1 MYDPVSTSDGE
12 EGAKVRSE
20 TPVLIVGGGPTGL
33 AASLTLSNLGV
44 PSLLVNR
51 YPGTLEHPKAV
62 AIMQRTSELLRQWG
76 AEEEVRRRGVPREF
90 CERIVWTT
98 TLSGEELAR
107 TETIEPDDRAPQPQ
121 SPVTGL
127 RCPQNVTESALRTR
141 AETHEI
147 ADLHYGFEMTGFEQ
161 DDDGVTATIVPHEG
175 GASST
180 VRAEY
185 LIGADGND
193 STVRNAVGI
202 GRDGDADMGHFVNIF
217 HRAALGPLVRDRPAW
232 SYPVI
237 TPHVTGTF
245 VTINGDDVW
254 LFHVNLAP
262 GESVEDFSNERC
274 VETIR
279 EASGVEDLDVEII
292 SIKSWIMGAELS
304 TAFRDRR
311 VLLTG
316 DAAHRT
322 TPDGGVGMN
331 TGLHSAH
338 NLAWKVGAVVSGWA
352 GPALLDTYEAER
364 RAVAE
369 ANVAYSAR
377 RGSGMMKMVEA
388 VRAGDL
394 DTVRAGIAA
403 RPPGGRQGMDLGF
416 RYEEGAVASDGSTPP
431 PVDNPM
437 ADYVQ
442 NACPGGRAP
451 HLWVERD
458 GERVSTLDAFGCGFV
473 LLTGSDG
480 AAWRAATQ
488 HAAAA
493 RQIPIEL
500 LSVGEAGE
508 VRATAG
514 RFEALYGIEPDGA
527 VLVRPDGFVGWRARS
542 AGETPSEDLGRA
554 LATILKL

>member
-1 MYDPVSTSDGE
+1 M
-12 EGAKVRSE
+12 RSE

-33 AASLTLSNLGV
+33 AASLTLSHLGV
-44 PSLLVNR
+44 PSMLVNR

-62 AIMQRTSELLRQWG
+62 GIMQRTAELLRLWG

-90 CERIVWTT
+90 CDRMVWTT
-98 TLSGEELAR
+98 TLSGEELGR
-107 TETIEPDDRAPQPQ
+107 TETVEPDDTAPEPQ

-127 RCPQNVTESALRTR
+127 RCPQNITESVLRDR
-141 AETHEI
+141 AQTHDV

-161 DDDGVTATIVPHEG
+161 DDDGVTATIIARDG
-175 GASST
+175 GQTST
-180 VRAEY
+180 VRAQY
-185 LIGADGND
+185 LIAADGND
-193 STVRNAVGI
+193 STVRKACGI
-202 GRDGDADMGHFVNIF
+202 GRAGDADMGHFVNIF
-217 HRAALGPLVRDRPAW
+217 HRAPLGPLVRDRPGW
-232 SYPVI
+232 SYAVI
-237 TPHVTGTF
+237 TPALSGAF

-254 LFHVNLAP
+254 LLHVNLAP
-262 GESVEDFSNERC
+262 GETVEDFTEQRC
-274 VETIR
+274 VDTIR
-279 EASGVEDLDVEII
+279 GAVGIDDLDVEII

-352 GPALLDTYEAER
+352 GPDLLDTYETER

-377 RGSGMMKMVEA
+377 RGGGMIKMVEA

-416 RYEEGAVASDGSTPP
+416 RYEEGAVASDGTTPP
-431 PVDNPM
+431 PVGNPM
-437 ADYVQ
+437 AEYVQ
-442 NACPGGRAP
+442 NGCPGGRAP
-451 HLWVERD
+451 HLWVQRG
-458 GERVSTLDAFGCGFV
+458 GERVSMLDAFGGGFV

-480 AAWRAATQ
+480 AAWRAAADG
-488 HAAAA
+488 AAAP
-493 RQIPIEL
+493 RQVPIEVL
-500 LSVGEAGE
+500 GVGEAGDL
-508 VRATAG
+508 RAPAG
-514 RFEALYGIEPDGA
+514 RFEALYGVEPDGA
-527 VLVRPDGFVGWRARS
+527 VLVRPDGFVGWRTQRARNDPTGDL
-542 AGETPSEDLGRA
+542 AGA

>member
-1 MYDPVSTSDGE
+1 M
-12 EGAKVRSE
+12 RSE

-33 AASLTLSNLGV
+33 AGSLTLSHLGV
-44 PSLLVNR
+44 PSMLVNK

-62 AIMQRTSELLRQWG
+62 GIMQRTAELLRIWG
-76 AEEEVRRRGVPREF
+76 ADDEVRRRGVPREF
-90 CERIVWTT
+90 CDRMVWTT
-98 TLSGEELAR
+98 TLSGEELGR
-107 TETIEPDDRAPQPQ
+107 TETIEPDDKAPEPQ

-127 RCPQNVTESALRTR
+127 RCPQNITESALRDR
-141 AETHEI
+141 AHAHDV

-161 DDDGVTATIVPHEG
+161 DDDGVTATIVARDG
-175 GASST
+175 GETST
-180 VRAEY
+180 VRAQY
-185 LIGADGND
+185 LIAADGND
-193 STVRNAVGI
+193 SSVRNACGI
-202 GRDGDADMGHFVNIF
+202 GRSGDADMGHFVNVF
-217 HRAALGPLVRDRPAW
+217 HRAPLGPLVRDRPAW
-232 SYPVI
+232 SYAVI
-237 TPHVTGTF
+237 THDLTGAF
-245 VTINGDDVW
+245 VAINGDDVW
-254 LFHVNLAP
+254 LLHVNLAP
-262 GESVEDFSNERC
+262 GETVEDFTEQRC

-279 EASGVEDLDVEII
+279 GAAGVEDLDVEII

-338 NLAWKVGAVVSGWA
+338 NLAWKVGAVVAGWA
-352 GPALLDTYEAER
+352 GSDLLDTYEIER

-369 ANVAYSAR
+369 TNVAYSAK
-377 RGSGMMKMVEA
+377 RGGGMIKVVEA

-416 RYEEGAVASDGSTPP
+416 RYEAGAVAPDGTAPA
-431 PVDNPM
+431 PVENAV
-437 ADYVQ
+437 ADYAQ

-451 HLWVERD
+451 HLWVQRD
-458 GERVSTLDAFGCGFV
+458 GKRVSTLDSFGAGFV
-473 LLTGSDG
+473 LLTGPDG
-480 AAWRAATQ
+480 AAWRAAAEQ
-488 HAAAA
+488 AAAP
-493 RQIPIEL
+493 RRVPIEVQ
-500 LSVGEAGE
+500 SVGEAGDLQ
-508 VRATAG
+508 APPG

-527 VLVRPDGFVGWRARS
+527 VLVRPDGFVGWRSQR
-542 AGETPSEDLGRA
+542 AGDTPANRLGDA

>member
-1 MYDPVSTSDGE
+1 M
-12 EGAKVRSE
+12 RSE
-20 TPVLIVGGGPTGL
+20 TPVLIVGGGPAGL
-33 AASLTLSNLGV
+33 AASLTLSNMGV

-62 AIMQRTSELLRQWG
+62 AIMQRSSELLRQWG
-76 AEEEVRRRGVPREF
+76 AEVEVRGRGVPREF
-90 CERIVWTT
+90 CGRMVWTT
-98 TLSGEELAR
+98 TLSGEELGR
-107 TETIEPDDRAPQPQ
+107 TETVEPDDRAPEPQ

-127 RCPQNVTESALRTR
+127 RCPQNITESVLRAR

-147 ADLHYGFEMTGFEQ
+147 ADLHFGLELTGLEQ
-161 DDDGVTATIVPHEG
+161 DEDGLTATIVPHAG

-193 STVRNAVGI
+193 STVRNAIGI
-202 GRDGDADMGHFVNIF
+202 GRDGEADMGHFVNVF
-217 HRAALGPLVRDRPAW
+217 HRAALGPLVRERPAW
-232 SYPVI
+232 SYAVI
-237 TPHVTGTF
+237 TPHVTGSF

-254 LFHVNLAP
+254 LFHVNLSP
-262 GESVEDFSNERC
+262 GEGIEDFTEDRC

-279 EASGVEDLDVEII
+279 QASGVEDLEVEII

-311 VLLTG
+311 VVLTG

-338 NLAWKVGAVVSGWA
+338 NLAWKVGAVVWGWA
-352 GPALLDTYEAER
+352 GPALLDTYEVER

-369 ANVAYSAR
+369 NNVAYSAR

-416 RYEEGAVASDGSTPP
+416 RYDDGAVASDGSTPP
-431 PVDNPM
+431 PVDNP
-437 ADYVQ
+437 AAYVQ

-451 HLWVERD
+451 HLWVQRD
-458 GERVSTLDAFGCGFV
+458 GERVSTLDAFGGGFV
-473 LLTGSDG
+473 LLTGPDG
-480 AAWRAATQ
+480 AAWRAAAQ
-488 HAAAA
+488 EAAAP
-493 RQIPIEL
+493 RQTPIEV
-500 LSVGEAGE
+500 LSVGKAGDLQ
-508 VRATAG
+508 APAG
-514 RFEALYGIEPDGA
+514 RFETLYGVEPDGA
-527 VLVRPDGFVGWRARS
+527 VLVRPDGFVGWRAHR
-542 AGETPSEDLGRA
+542 AGDAPAEDLARA
-554 LATILKL
+554 LTTILKL

>member
-1 MYDPVSTSDGE
+1 M
-12 EGAKVRSE
+12 RSE
-20 TPVLIVGGGPTGL
+20 TPVLIVGGGPSGL
-33 AASLTLSNLGV
+33 AASLTLSNMGV
-44 PSLLVNR
+44 PSMLVNR

-62 AIMQRTSELLRQWG
+62 AIMQRSSELLRQWG
-76 AEEEVRRRGVPREF
+76 AEEEVRGRGVPREF
-90 CERIVWTT
+90 CERMVWTT
-98 TLSGEELAR
+98 TLSGEELGR
-107 TETIEPDDRAPQPQ
+107 TETVEPDDRAPEPQ
-121 SPVTGL
+121 SPVTVL
-127 RCPQNVTESALRTR
+127 RCPQNITESTLRAR

-147 ADLHYGFEMTGFEQ
+147 ADLHFGFELTGLEQ
-161 DDDGVTATIVPHEG
+161 DEDGVTATVVPHAG

-202 GRDGDADMGHFVNIF
+202 GRHGEADMGHFVNIF

-232 SYPVI
+232 SYVVI
-237 TPHVTGTF
+237 TPHVTGSF
-245 VTINGDDVW
+245 VTIDGGDVW
-254 LFHVNLAP
+254 LFHVNLAR
-262 GESVEDFSNERC
+262 GESVEDFTEERC

-279 EASGVEDLDVEII
+279 EASGVEDLAVEII

-352 GPALLDTYEAER
+352 GPALLDTYETER

-377 RGSGMMKMVEA
+377 RGSGMIKMVEA

-394 DTVRAGIAA
+394 DTVRAAIAA

-416 RYEEGAVASDGSTPP
+416 RYEDGAAAADGSTPP
-431 PVDNPM
+431 AVENPM

-451 HLWVERD
+451 HLWVQRD
-458 GERVSTLDAFGCGFV
+458 GERVSTLDAFGGGLV
-473 LLTGSDG
+473 LLTGSDA
-480 AAWRAATQ
+480 AAWRAAAQ
-488 HAAAA
+488 QAAAP
-493 RQIPIEL
+493 RRIPIEV
-500 LSVGEAGE
+500 LSVGEAGDLQ
-508 VRATAG
+508 APAG
-514 RFEALYGIEPDGA
+514 RFETLYGVEPDGA
-527 VLVRPDGFVGWRARS
+527 VLVRPDGFVGWRAHR
-542 AGETPSEDLGRA
+542 AGDAPAEDLARA
-554 LATILKL
+554 LTTILKL

>member
-1 MYDPVSTSDGE
+1 M
-12 EGAKVRSE
+12 RSE

-33 AASLTLSNLGV
+33 AASLTLSHLGV
-44 PSLLVNR
+44 PSMLVNR

-76 AEEEVRRRGVPREF
+76 AEDEVRRRGVPREF
-90 CERIVWTT
+90 CARIVWTT
-98 TLSGEELAR
+98 TLSGEELGR
-107 TETIEPDDRAPQPQ
+107 TETVEPDDRAPEPQ

-127 RCPQNVTESALRTR
+127 RCPQNITESALRAR

-147 ADLHYGFEMTGFEQ
+147 ADLHYGFELTGLEQ
-161 DDDGVTATIVPHEG
+161 DEDGVTATIVPHEG

-202 GRDGDADMGHFVNIF
+202 GRDGEADMGHFVNIF

-232 SYPVI
+232 SYAVI
-237 TPHVTGTF
+237 TPHVTGSF
-245 VTINGDDVW
+245 VTINGDDIW

-262 GESVEDFSNERC
+262 GESVEDFTDERC

-279 EASGVEDLDVEII
+279 EASGVEDLDVEIM

-352 GPALLDTYEAER
+352 GPDLLDTYEAER

-416 RYEEGAVASDGSTPP
+416 RYQDGAVASDGTTPP
-431 PVDNPM
+431 PVGNPV

-442 NACPGGRAP
+442 DGCPGGRAP
-451 HLWVERD
+451 HLWVQRK
-458 GERVSTLDAFGCGFV
+458 GERVSTLDAFGGGFV
-473 LLTGSDG
+473 LLTGPDG
-480 AAWRAATQ
+480 AAWRAAAEQ
-488 HAAAA
+488 AAAP
-493 RQIPIEL
+493 RRVTIEV
-500 LSVGEAGE
+500 LSVGEAGDLQ
-508 VRATAG
+508 APAG
-514 RFEALYGIEPDGA
+514 RFEALYGVESDGA
-527 VLVRPDGFVGWRARS
+527 VLVRPDGFVGWRSQRAEGMPADDL
-542 AGETPSEDLGRA
+542 AGA

>member
-1 MYDPVSTSDGE
+1 M
-12 EGAKVRSE
+12 RSE

-33 AASLTLSNLGV
+33 AASLTLSKMGV
-44 PSLLVNR
+44 PSMLVNR

-62 AIMQRTSELLRQWG
+62 AIMQRSSELLRQLG
-76 AEEEVRRRGVPREF
+76 AEDDVRARGVPREF
-90 CERIVWTT
+90 CERMVWTT
-98 TLSGEELAR
+98 TLSGAELGR
-107 TETIEPDDRAPQPQ
+107 TETVEPDDRAPEPQ

-127 RCPQNVTESALRTR
+127 RCPQNITESALRAR

-147 ADLHYGFEMTGFEQ
+147 ADLHFGFELTGLEQ
-161 DDDGVTATIVPHEG
+161 DEDGVTATIVPHEG

-193 STVRNAVGI
+193 STVRNAIGI
-202 GRDGDADMGHFVNIF
+202 GRDGEADMGHFVNVF

-232 SYPVI
+232 SYAVI
-237 TPHVTGTF
+237 TPHVTGSF

-254 LFHVNLAP
+254 LFHVNLSP
-262 GESVEDFSNERC
+262 GEGVEDFTEDRC

-279 EASGVEDLDVEII
+279 QASGVEDLDVEII
-292 SIKSWIMGAELS
+292 SIKSWTMGAELS

-331 TGLHSAH
+331 TGLDSAH

-352 GPALLDTYEAER
+352 DPALLDSYEVER

-403 RPPGGRQGMDLGF
+403 RPAGGRQGMDLGF
-416 RYEEGAVASDGSTPP
+416 RYEDGAVASDGSTPP

-451 HLWVERD
+451 HLWVQRN
-458 GERVSTLDAFGCGFV
+458 GERVSTLDAFGGGLV
-473 LLTGSDG
+473 LLTGADG
-480 AAWRAATQ
+480 GAWRAAAQ
-488 HAAAA
+488 EAAAP
-493 RQIPIEL
+493 RQIPIEV
-500 LSVGEAGE
+500 LSVGEAGDLQ
-508 VRATAG
+508 APAG
-514 RFEALYGIEPDGA
+514 RFETLYGVEPDGA
-527 VLVRPDGFVGWRARS
+527 VLVRPDGFVGWRANR
-542 AGETPSEDLGRA
+542 AGDAPAEDLARA
-554 LATILKL
+554 LTTILKL